1 MWNEPVGAAQHPS
14 GNLWHAPSPLERLR
28 GELRPL
34 LPERAFLKRDRGD
47 ALLISN
53 APAFGLSPER
63 LPGCIVERRGMLLRI
78 LPDAQWVAEYEA
90 AIPEPPDHLS
100 RTLLFFR
107 GVEADI
113 DNLHLFARIAKL
125 MDAQP
130 SPGEIEAC
138 DRALRNRAALA
149 LRGGCGGGL
158 YACACVRAL
167 LKRP

>member
-1 MWNEPVGAAQHPS
+1 MWNE
-14 GNLWHAPSPLERLR
+14 PSPLERLR

-53 APAFGLSPER
+53 APALGFSPEQ
-63 LPGCIVERRGMLLRI
+63 LPGCIVKNRGMLLCI

-100 RTLLFFR
+100 RTLLFLR
-107 GVEADI
+107 GVDADL

-167 LKRP
+167 LNHS

>member
-1 MWNEPVGAAQHPS
+1 MWNES
-14 GNLWHAPSPLERLR
+14 SPLERLR

-53 APAFGLSPER
+53 APAFGCTPER
-63 LPGCIVERRGMLLRI
+63 LPGCIVENRGMLLCI
-78 LPDAQWVAEYEA
+78 LPDAQWIAEYEA

-167 LKRP
+167 LNQA

>member
-1 MWNEPVGAAQHPS
+1 MWNEP
-14 GNLWHAPSPLERLR
+14 SPLEMLR
-28 GELRPL
+28 SELRPL

-47 ALLISN
+47 ALLITN
-53 APAFGLSPER
+53 APALGLAPDR
-63 LPGCIVERRGMLLRI
+63 LPGCIVENRGMLLCI
-78 LPDAQWVAEYEA
+78 LPDAQWIAEYEA

-107 GVEADI
+107 GVEADP
-113 DNLHLFARIAKL
+113 DTLRLFARIAKL

-149 LRGGCGGGL
+149 LRGGCGGAL
-158 YACACVRAL
+158 YACACVRARL
-167 LKRP
+167 NRP

>member
-1 MWNEPVGAAQHPS
+1 MWNEP
-14 GNLWHAPSPLERLR
+14 SPLEMLR
-28 GELRPL
+28 SELRPL

-47 ALLISN
+47 ALLITN
-53 APAFGLSPER
+53 APALGLAPDR
-63 LPGCIVERRGMLLRI
+63 LPGCIVENRGMLLCI
-78 LPDAQWVAEYEA
+78 LPDALWIAESDA

-107 GVEADI
+107 GVEADP
-113 DNLHLFARIAKL
+113 DNLRLFARIAKL

-167 LKRP
+167 LNHS

>member
-1 MWNEPVGAAQHPS
+1 MWNEP
-14 GNLWHAPSPLERLR
+14 SPLEMLR
-28 GELRPL
+28 SELRPL

-53 APAFGLSPER
+53 APAFGCTPER
-63 LPGCIVERRGMLLRI
+63 LPGCIVENRGMLLCI
-78 LPDAQWVAEYEA
+78 LPDAQWVADFEA
-90 AIPEPPDHLS
+90 TVPEPPDHLS
-100 RTLLFFR
+100 RTLLLFR
-107 GVEADI
+107 GVEADP
-113 DNLHLFARIAKL
+113 DNLRLFARIAKL

-149 LRGGCGGGL
+149 LRGGCGGAL

-167 LKRP
+167 LNHS

>member
-1 MWNEPVGAAQHPS
+1 MWNEP
-14 GNLWHAPSPLERLR
+14 SPLEQLR
-28 GELRPL
+28 AELKSL

-47 ALLISN
+47 ALLVTN
-53 APAFGLSPER
+53 APAFGFSPGQ
-63 LPGCIVERRGMLLRI
+63 LPGCIVETRGMLLCI
-78 LPDAQWVAEYEA
+78 LPDAQWVADFEA
-90 AIPEPPDHLS
+90 TVPEPPDHLS
-100 RTLLFFR
+100 RTLLLFR
-107 GVEADI
+107 GVEADP
-113 DNLHLFARIAKL
+113 DNLRLFARIAKL

-167 LKRP
+167 LNHS